1 MVLSAFL
8 GVLPVI
14 EAWSVFRGAEQVE
27 GMMVSPL
34 IMLAVTKGCEI
45 VFESLPE
52 SIIQAISMLSSNL
65 EDLSLS
71 STTSASLLRLLQLG

>member
-14 EAWSVFRGAEQVE
+14 EAWSVFRGVEQAE
-27 GMMVSPL
+27 GMMVSP
-34 IMLAVTKGCEI
+34 IMMLAGTKALEI
-45 VFESLPE
+45 ILESLPE

-65 EDLSLS
+65 EDLSLINYFGIAS
-71 STTSASLLRLLQLG
+71 SLLRLG